1 MQKNIKNEL
10 KQMAAEPLKIR
21 AEEIRKE
28 MFLLRMKKFSTP
40 EKNTAL
46 ARSLRRSLACALT
59 FLRQKELHG
68 DQ

>member
-1 MQKNIKNEL
+1 MQKKIKDEL
-10 KQMAAEPLKIR
+10 KQMGLEPLKIR

-46 ARSLRRSLACALT
+46 VRSLRRSLACALT
-59 FLRQKELHG
+59 LVRQKELHG
-68 DQ
+68 NQ

>member
-1 MQKNIKNEL
+1 MKKNLKNEL
-10 KQMAAEPLKIR
+10 KQMALESLRIR

-46 ARSLRRSLACALT
+46 ARSLRRNLACVLT
-59 FLRQKELHG
+59 FVRQKELHG
-68 DQ
+68 SK